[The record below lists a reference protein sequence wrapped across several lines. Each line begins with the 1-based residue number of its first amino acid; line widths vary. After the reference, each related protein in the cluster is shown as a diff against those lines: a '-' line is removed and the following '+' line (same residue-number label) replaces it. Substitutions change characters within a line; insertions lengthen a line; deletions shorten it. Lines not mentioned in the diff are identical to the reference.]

1 MEEEIFVISKSARK
15 REAEALQALG
25 VQLVRLRID
34 QLQQLPLTDAL
45 HTALLEAKRLK
56 SHGAIRRQAQ
66 LIGKL
71 MRGADHEAI
80 RHAYHLLS
88 RK

>member
-1 MEEEIFVISKSARK
+1 MDEPLISKSARK

-25 VQLVRLRID
+25 VQLVRLREE
-34 QLQQLPLTDAL
+34 QLRQLPLTDAL
-45 HTALLEAKRLK
+45 STALREAKKLK

-71 MRGADHEAI
+71 MRAADHEAI
-80 RHAYHLLS
+80 RSAYHALCNP
-88 RK
+88 

>member
-1 MEEEIFVISKSARK
+1 MEEELIVSKSARK
-15 REAEALQALG
+15 REAEAMQALG
-25 VQLVRLRID
+25 VQLVRLRLD

-45 HTALLEAKRLK
+45 HIALIEAKKLK

-71 MRGADHEAI
+71 MRAADYEAI
-80 RHAYHLLS
+80 RQAYHLLS
-88 RK
+88 LK